1 MNIRKFIL
9 SVLLITFIT
18 LPVNADLVWPSLYI
32 AKGML
37 SIKVILL
44 GLIVELFFV
53 KYFTKVSWKKASIVT
68 FLMNLITT
76 VLGMIFIPISGLG
89 TEFIFDFVFHA
100 YDKFGIGTFHWSHWL
115 TAYLLVILINTLI
128 ESLFIKFTLKIKL
141 TKIFWW
147 LLIANSISV
156 FLCFLFYVMSL

>member
-1 MNIRKFIL
+1 MKIKNFIL
-9 SVLLITFIT
+9 SIVLIIFFSFS
-18 LPVNADLVWPSLYI
+18 VNADVVWPSLYI

-37 SIKVILL
+37 SIKVILI
-44 GLIVELFFV
+44 GLFIELFFV
-53 KYFTKVSWKKASIVT
+53 KYFTKVDWKKASIVT

-76 VLGMIFIPISGLG
+76 LLGIIFIPISGLG
-89 TEFIFDFVFHA
+89 SEFVFDFVFHA

-115 TAYLLVILINTLI
+115 AAYLLVILINTFI
-128 ESLFIKFTLKIKL
+128 EGLFIKLTLKLKL

-156 FLCFLFYVMSL
+156 FLCFLFYAINL

>member
-128 ESLFIKFTLKIKL
+128 ESLFIKF
-141 TKIFWW
+141 
-147 LLIANSISV
+147 ISTILERIYAMN
-156 FLCFLFYVMSL
+156 FSGSTFPPCF

>member
-1 MNIRKFIL
+1 MSIKKLIL
-9 SVLLITFIT
+9 AISLIVFTT
-18 LPVNADLVWPSLYI
+18 LPASADLIWPSLYI

-53 KYFTKVSWKKASIVT
+53 KHFTKVNWQKASIVT

-76 VLGMIFIPISGLG
+76 ILGMIFIPLSGLG
-89 TEFIFDFVFHA
+89 SEFIFDFVFHA

-115 TAYLLVILINTLI
+115 TAYLLVIFINTFI
-128 ESLFIKFTLKIKL
+128 EGLVIKLTLKIKIAK
-141 TKIFWW
+141 TFWW
-147 LLIANSISV
+147 LLIANAMSV
-156 FLCFLFYVMSL
+156 FICFLFYVMNL

>member
-1 MNIRKFIL
+1 MNIRKSIL
-9 SVLLITFIT
+9 SILLVISVT

-44 GLIVELFFV
+44 GFIVELFFV
-53 KYFTKVSWKKASIVT
+53 KFFTKTDWKKSFIVT

-76 VLGMIFIPISGLG
+76 VLGIILIPLSGLG
-89 TEFIFDFVFHA
+89 SEIVFDFVFHA

-115 TAYLLVILINTLI
+115 AAYLLVILINTLI
-128 ESLFIKFTLKIKL
+128 EGLFIKFMLKIKL
-141 TKIFWW
+141 LKTFWW
-147 LLIANSISV
+147 LLIANAISV
-156 FLCFLFYVMSL
+156 FLCFVFYVISL

>member
-1 MNIRKFIL
+1 MRIKNFIL
-9 SVLLITFIT
+9 SIVLMIFFSF
-18 LPVNADLVWPSLYI
+18 PVNADVVWPSLYI

-44 GLIVELFFV
+44 GLFIELFFV
-53 KYFTKVSWKKASIVT
+53 KYFTKVDWKKASIVT

-76 VLGMIFIPISGLG
+76 LLGIIFIPISGLG
-89 TEFIFDFVFHA
+89 SEFVFDFVFNG

-115 TAYLLVILINTLI
+115 AAYLLVILINTFI
-128 ESLFIKFTLKIKL
+128 EGLFIKLTLKIKL
-141 TKIFWW
+141 LKTFWW

-156 FLCFLFYVMSL
+156 FLCFLFYAINL

>member
-1 MNIRKFIL
+1 MNIKKLIL
-9 SVLLITFIT
+9 AISLIIFIT
-18 LPVNADLVWPSLYI
+18 LPVNADLIWPSLYI

-53 KYFTKVSWKKASIVT
+53 KYFTKAGWKKASIIT

-76 VLGMIFIPISGLG
+76 ILGMILIPLSGLG
-89 TEFIFDFVFHA
+89 SEFVFDFVFHA

-115 TAYLLVILINTLI
+115 AAYLLVIFINTVI
-128 ESLFIKFTLKIKL
+128 EGLFIKLTLKIKIL
-141 TKIFWW
+141 KTFWW
-147 LLIANSISV
+147 LLIANAISV
-156 FLCFLFYVMSL
+156 FICFLFYVLSL